1 MPDVSR
7 ATIRDLGKLFTSYLG
22 CIRTDDGFA
31 EADRERILSEYD
43 EIGFANTNSES
54 ALGSM
59 NDLAFHYRYSI
70 QQAGG
75 LDSPAVAEIIRRLN
89 RMPMRAIEEVLPI
102 EALQARVQVT
112 AR

>member
-1 MPDVSR
+1 M
-7 ATIRDLGKLFTSYLG
+7 GYLG

-31 EADRERILSEYD
+31 DADRERILSEYA
-43 EIGFANTNSES
+43 EIGFANTNSRS

-59 NDLAFHYRYSI
+59 NDPAFHYKYSI
-70 QQAGG
+70 LESGG
-75 LDSPAVAEIIRRLN
+75 VHSPAVAEIIRRLN
-89 RMPMRAIEEVLPI
+89 RMPMRAIEEVFPI